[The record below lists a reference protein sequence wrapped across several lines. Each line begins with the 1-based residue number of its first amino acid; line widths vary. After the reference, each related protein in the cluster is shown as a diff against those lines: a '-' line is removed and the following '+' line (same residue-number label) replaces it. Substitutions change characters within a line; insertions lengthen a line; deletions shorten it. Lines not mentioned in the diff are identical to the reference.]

1 MQSEL
6 EAALQLKIEETEAEC
21 QEKVQQLELAL
32 AEEEKR
38 TAELEVQVRPP
49 LFSRGFPPEKAV

>member
-6 EAALQLKIEETEAEC
+6 EAASQLKIEETEAEC

-49 LFSRGFPPEKAV
+49 LFS